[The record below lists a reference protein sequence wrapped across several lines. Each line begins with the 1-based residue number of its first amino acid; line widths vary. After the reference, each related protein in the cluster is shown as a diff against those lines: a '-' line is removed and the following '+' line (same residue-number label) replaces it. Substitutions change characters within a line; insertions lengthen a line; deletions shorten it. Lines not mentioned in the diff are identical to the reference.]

1 MTSRAYE
8 LSQTVDIDGD
18 QVITG
23 NTIFNTTGYM
33 TVPVG
38 TTAQRP
44 AGVYGPNTGQ
54 VRYNSTLGKYEGYHD
69 AEWIALNDLID
80 KDQDT
85 KITVHEGWGNDED
98 EIKIYAGDAGAGNEK
113 ILVNTSQIIAATD
126 DYIGLTASHLQLAAA
141 HTVITGN
148 LTVQGTQT
156 KVESTTLV
164 TTDKT
169 IELSN
174 AAIKTTATAT
184 GAGIQ
189 VNDGATDRSILWNNS
204 GTKWEITDNVSFGG
218 DVIMG
223 GNTITFGNGE
233 TIDNTVDGTV
243 QVSADKLKLTGNV
256 LQNSQAEDTIT
267 MNAAQEVI
275 IDSGLLGGLGRDI
288 AITMGHGNTVT
299 LSNTVTISGGSPAQ
313 YKLLQDSDGNGLA
326 QWISFGV
333 YNTSGTRL
341 GP

>member
-113 ILVNTSQIIAATD
+113 ILVNTSQIIATTD

>member
-98 EIKIYAGDAGAGNEK
+98 EIKIYAGDAGAGNER
-113 ILVNTSQIIAATD
+113 IFVNTSQITAT
-126 DYIGLTASHLQLAAA
+126 TSHLQLAAA

-189 VNDGATDRSILWNNS
+189 VNDGAADHSILWNDS
-204 GTKWEITDNVSFGG
+204 GSKWDISDNVAF
-218 DVIMG
+218 G

-233 TIDNTVDGTV
+233 TIDNVVNGTV
-243 QVSADKLKLTGNV
+243 QVTADKLKLSGNII
-256 LQNSQAEDTIT
+256 QNSEAEDTIT

-275 IDSGLLGGLGRDI
+275 IDSGLLGGLGRDV

-313 YKLLQDSDGNGLA
+313 FKLLQDSDGNGLA
-326 QWISFGV
+326 QWVTFGV
-333 YNTSGTRL
+333 FNTSGTRL

>member
-1 MTSRAYE
+1 
-8 LSQTVDIDGD
+8 
-18 QVITG
+18 
-23 NTIFNTTGYM
+23 
-33 TVPVG
+33 
-38 TTAQRP
+38 
-44 AGVYGPNTGQ
+44 VYGPNTGQ

-113 ILVNTSQIIAATD
+113 ILVNTSQIIATTD

>member
-98 EIKIYAGDAGAGNEK
+98 EIKIYAGNASAGNEK
-113 ILVNTSQIIAATD
+113 ILVNTSQIIAETSAK
-126 DYIGLTASHLQLAAA
+126 IGLSASHLQLAAA

-148 LTVQGTQT
+148 LTIQGTQT
-156 KVESTTLV
+156 VVESTTV
-164 TTDKT
+164 VVTDKT

-174 AAIKTTATAT
+174 AETKTTATAT

-189 VNDGATDRSILWNNS
+189 VNDGATDHSILWNDT
-204 GTKWEITDNVSFGG
+204 GTKWEISDNVSF
-218 DVIMG
+218 G

-233 TIDNTVDGTV
+233 TIDNAVNGTV
-243 QVSADKLKLTGNV
+243 QVTADKLKLSGNII
-256 LQNSQAEDTIT
+256 QNSEAEDTIT

-275 IDSGLLGGLGRDI
+275 IDSGLLGGLGRDV

-326 QWISFGV
+326 QWVTFGV
-333 YNTSGTRL
+333 FNTSGTRL